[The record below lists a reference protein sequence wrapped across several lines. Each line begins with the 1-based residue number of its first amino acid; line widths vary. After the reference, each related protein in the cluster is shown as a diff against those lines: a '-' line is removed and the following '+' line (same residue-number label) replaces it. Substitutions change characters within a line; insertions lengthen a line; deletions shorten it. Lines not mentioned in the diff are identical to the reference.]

1 MSKPMS
7 TRAYIRY
14 PYPDE
19 PGRFDL
25 DVNGDPTEFLGDAA
39 PFNDLQ
45 FFRCIDGRIFAVTF
59 PAPGEAQA
67 YELVPVEV
75 FHQD

>member
-1 MSKPMS
+1 MS
-7 TRAYIRY
+7 TCGYIRY
-14 PYPDE
+14 PYPAE

-25 DVNGDPTEFLGDAA
+25 DVNGDPTEFLDDAA

-59 PAPGEAQA
+59 PTPGEALVYQ
-67 YELVPVEV
+67 LVPVEV
-75 FHQD
+75 CHED

>member
-1 MSKPMS
+1 MS
-7 TRAYIRY
+7 TRAYISY

-39 PFNDLQ
+39 PFDDLQ
-45 FFRCIDGRIFAVTF
+45 YFRSLDGRIFAVVF
-59 PAPGEAQA
+59 PAPDEARA
-67 YELVPVEV
+67 YELVPLEV
-75 FHQD
+75 YHPD

>member
-1 MSKPMS
+1 MS

-14 PYPDE
+14 PDPDE
-19 PGRFDL
+19 PGHFDL

-67 YELVPVEV
+67 YELVPLEV
-75 FHQD
+75 YHQD

>member
-1 MSKPMS
+1 MS

-14 PYPDE
+14 PYPEE
-19 PGRFDL
+19 PGRVVL
-25 DVNGDPTEFLGDAA
+25 EIKRNPPEYIGDEA

-45 FFRCIDGRIFAVTF
+45 FFRSLDTRIFAAVF
-59 PAPGEAQA
+59 PAPDEARV

-75 FHQD
+75 YHQD

>member
-1 MSKPMS
+1 MS
-7 TRAYIRY
+7 TRAYIHY
-14 PYPDE
+14 PYPEE

-25 DVNGDPTEFLGDAA
+25 EINGNPTEFLGDEA

-45 FFRCIDGRIFAVTF
+45 FFRGLDTRIFAAVF
-59 PAPGEAQA
+59 PGPDEARV

-75 FHQD
+75 YHPD